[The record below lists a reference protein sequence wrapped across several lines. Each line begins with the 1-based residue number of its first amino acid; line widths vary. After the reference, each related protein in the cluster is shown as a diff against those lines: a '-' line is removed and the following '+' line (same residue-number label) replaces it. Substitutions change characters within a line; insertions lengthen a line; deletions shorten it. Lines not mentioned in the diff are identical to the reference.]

1 MSDFIPFQ
9 VSGFADQAD
18 GLRRLFAGSRQR
30 VLPVVSNP
38 HAPSGGWL
46 LDRLMSA
53 FDALG
58 AATLAVDAAEGAQQP
73 SELAAIDL
81 SACIE
86 PLGASGA
93 YLAARGLPMRHVDA
107 RGSTAGF
114 LTALANAAPQYE
126 IVLLHAAAPD
136 LARLCGRREMLRP
149 ILLADERLESV
160 THAYA
165 GLKLLSQRC
174 NVAVFDLL
182 VAGHEGAALATRIAE
197 RIGSCADRFIGA
209 AVHEVAIV
217 GPTARPDAPP
227 PACLLRLAAAQL
239 AIDHA
244 AAAAAAPA
252 RHPAAPAA
260 AAFQR

>member
-93 YLAARGLPMRHVDA
+93 YLAARGLPMRHVDV

-114 LTALANAAPQYE
+114 LTALADAAPQYE
-126 IVLLHAAAPD
+126 IVLLHASAPD
-136 LARLCGRREMLRP
+136 LARLCGRREMRP
-149 ILLADERLESV
+149 ILLADERLDSV

-174 NVAVFDLL
+174 GVAVFDLL
-182 VAGHEGAALATRIAE
+182 VAGHEGAALASRIAE

-209 AVHEVAIV
+209 AIHEVAIV
-217 GPTARPDAPP
+217 GPTARADAPP

-239 AIDHA
+239 AIDDA

-252 RHPAAPAA
+252 RHAGKPAAPA
-260 AAFQR
+260 FQR